1 MFYEYMG
8 EIFRLVKRVE
18 DGEWIIS
25 YDHPREP
32 RFIPKSE
39 NNSMTRIAFPADF
52 LNRMEKESTE
62 GQKRREALIY
72 PLIINEKC
80 IFDRKERRK
89 VAKKV
94 AENNQTTIR
103 RVQLL
108 YYKHLAGRPL
118 VEEREVIERPKTDLE
133 RVFSWAIEEFYYSAK
148 RVSLQTAFDLMILE
162 RFMDENGVLREDS
175 PTWWQFRHY
184 FYKNG
189 YHRQARKGIAREGLS
204 DYQRNQRGLHGSEME
219 WRKRIGTY
227 QMDATHA
234 DIYLV
239 SRTDKSAVI
248 GRPHIYMAVDT
259 VTQLIA
265 GIYVGFED
273 GEEAVI
279 ACLCNAAEDKVAFC
293 KKHGIEITADQWP
306 SRGLPGEIVA
316 DKGRE
321 FTGKR
326 VMEWVSTFG
335 MDIQTLPPFR
345 PDGKGLVEKS
355 FDLLQDRYSPF
366 LRGKGAIERDFEE
379 RWAVDYRNQAVL
391 NLEEFTR
398 IIIHTVIYLNSSRVL
413 QDSPVLLCEADPV
426 PATLWNW
433 YSEQGKSDMIPVDE
447 KLVYRMGLPR
457 TKVTMSR
464 KGIFYKGLLYG
475 HKYYNRIFENVNG
488 KEKITIAFDPNDV
501 SNIYVRTEKE
511 WVQFELSSSYKRYM
525 GITED
530 ELGALKKAEREKRSE
545 LQKAEAEGRLKFIK
559 EVRGILDGKESAVK
573 GRVNPEI
580 IKKNREKEVV

>member
-1 MFYEYMG
+1 
-8 EIFRLVKRVE
+8 
-18 DGEWIIS
+18 
-25 YDHPREP
+25 
-32 RFIPKSE
+32 
-39 NNSMTRIAFPADF
+39 
-52 LNRMEKESTE
+52 
-62 GQKRREALIY
+62 
-72 PLIINEKC
+72 
-80 IFDRKERRK
+80 
-89 VAKKV
+89 
-94 AENNQTTIR
+94 
-103 RVQLL
+103 
-108 YYKHLAGRPL
+108 
-118 VEEREVIERPKTDLE
+118 
-133 RVFSWAIEEFYYSAK
+133 
-148 RVSLQTAFDLMILE
+148 
-162 RFMDENGVLREDS
+162 
-175 PTWWQFRHY
+175 
-184 FYKNG
+184 
-189 YHRQARKGIAREGLS
+189 
-204 DYQRNQRGLHGSEME
+204 
-219 WRKRIGTY
+219 
-227 QMDATHA
+227 MDATHA

-293 KKHGIEITADQWP
+293 KKYGIEITADQWP

-398 IIIHTVIYLNSSRVL
+398 IIIHAVIYLNSSRVL

-426 PATLWNW
+426 PARLWNW
-433 YSEQGKSDMIPVDE
+433 YTEQDRSDMIPVDE

-475 HKYYNRIFENVNG
+475 HKYYNRIFENVNE

-501 SNIYVRTEKE
+501 SNIYVRMEKE

-530 ELGALKKAEREKRSE
+530 ELRAQKKVEREKRSE